1 MLTRKRP
8 VIEKYEKLKLEH
20 AHADALD
27 ESLKSVS
34 FGFNCLHYS
43 VSEGSKTLSI
53 QILNKTREAGKV
65 KVCTLDGDAKA
76 NEDYVPYND
85 IITFGKGEYTKNIE
99 VGIIDDDQWEPDEDF
114 FVQLYD
120 ANTQNAISGQ
130 DTKTRITIVDD
141 DKPGQICFKELKSIK
156 VSPTAE
162 FAEVVISRKNG
173 NDGIVEV
180 DFETVQIGT

>member
-1 MLTRKRP
+1 M
-8 VIEKYEKLKLEH
+8 KLEH
-20 AHADALD
+20 VHAQGLD
-27 ESLKSVS
+27 ESLRSDT

-53 QILNKTREAGKV
+53 QILNKTREAGRV

-76 NEDYVPYND
+76 NEDYQPFDEV
-85 IITFGKGEYTKNIE
+85 ITFAKGEHTKNFE

-120 ANTQNAISGQ
+120 VNTRNEISGQ

-141 DKPGQICFKELKSIK
+141 DKPGQICFKESKSIK
-156 VSPTAE
+156 VAPTADSV
-162 FAEVVISRKNG
+162 EVVISRKNG

-180 DFETVQIGT
+180 DYETVQIGK